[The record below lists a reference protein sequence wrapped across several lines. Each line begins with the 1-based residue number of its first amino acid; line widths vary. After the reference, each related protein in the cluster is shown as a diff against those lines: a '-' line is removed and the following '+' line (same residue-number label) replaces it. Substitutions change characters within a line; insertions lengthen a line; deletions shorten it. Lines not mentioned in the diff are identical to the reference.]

1 MFQNFLFSLDKAS
14 DVVKQQQAISGSI
27 SKLADSL
34 NEIEQCLCQWPKC
47 PTGDEKAD
55 NRTIQINIKDFIKAF
70 QSFSDFVKPS
80 ESQAA
85 YQKMMETRKKVADL
99 RKLVAELKQSRASVN
114 PRLLLNEAKKL
125 RELLPVLRQQESEFI
140 FVILHEWRAALS
152 CLVTDLNDARR
163 SPQPL

>member
-14 DVVKQQQAISGSI
+14 DVVKQQQAIST
-27 SKLADSL
+27 SL
-34 NEIEQCLCQWPKC
+34 HKMTESLGEIEQCLCQWPKF
-47 PTGDEKAD
+47 PTGDDKAD
-55 NRTIQINIKDFIKAF
+55 NRSIQINLEDFIKAF
-70 QSFSDFVKPS
+70 ESFSGFVKPS
-80 ESQAA
+80 ESQTA
-85 YQKMMETRKKVADL
+85 YHKLMETRKKVSDL
-99 RKLVAELKQSRASVN
+99 RKLVGELKQSREAVN

-125 RELLPVLRQQESEFI
+125 RDLLPVLRQQESEFI